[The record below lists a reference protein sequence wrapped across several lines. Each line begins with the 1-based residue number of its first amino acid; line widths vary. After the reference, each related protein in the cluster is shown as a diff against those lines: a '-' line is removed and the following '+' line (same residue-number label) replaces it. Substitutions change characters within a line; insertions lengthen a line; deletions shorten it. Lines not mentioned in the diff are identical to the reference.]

1 MYKIKCK
8 ISNHKYKNIRYN
20 RNDQDTIVYSFSVS
34 GSRTRIDLG
43 HGPVSLGL
51 TCSSDAACRLSDPN
65 TYCNAQHRCDCAK
78 QSATCSADRSGCS
91 PGTFQC
97 RSTGVCISWY
107 FVCDGRPDCDDA
119 SDEECTM
126 TETTSSASVA
136 LMGSSGAM
144 SRAKC
149 PSQAFQCRMSG
160 KCVSRATICD
170 GKKQC
175 PHGEDEIGCN
185 SLRSGR

>member
-1 MYKIKCK
+1 M
-8 ISNHKYKNIRYN
+8 
-20 RNDQDTIVYSFSVS
+20 FLLA

-43 HGPVSLGL
+43 HGPISLGL
-51 TCSSDAACRLSDPN
+51 SCTSDASCRLSDPN
-65 TYCNAQHRCDCAK
+65 TYCNSQHRCDCAHLPTAGESRK
-78 QSATCSADRSGCS
+78 AHCSAERSGCS

-119 SDEECTM
+119 SDEECSLTDA
-126 TETTSSASVA
+126 TTSSAVA
-136 LMGSSGAM
+136 LFASDHGQ
-144 SRAKC
+144 SRSKC
-149 PSQAFQCRMSG
+149 PREAFQCRMSG

-175 PHGEDEIGCN
+175 PNGEDEIGCN

>member
-1 MYKIKCK
+1 MP
-8 ISNHKYKNIRYN
+8 
-20 RNDQDTIVYSFSVS
+20 

-43 HGPVSLGL
+43 HGPISLGL
-51 TCSSDAACRLSDPN
+51 SCTSDASCRLSDPN
-65 TYCNAQHRCDCAK
+65 TFCNNQHRCDCAHQNQTETLSK
-78 QSATCSADRSGCS
+78 CSADRSGCS

-119 SDEECTM
+119 SDEECSLTGA
-126 TETTSSASVA
+126 TSSAAIA
-136 LMGSSGAM
+136 LLGSDNGM
-144 SRAKC
+144 SRSKC
-149 PSQAFQCRMSG
+149 PKEAFLCRMSG